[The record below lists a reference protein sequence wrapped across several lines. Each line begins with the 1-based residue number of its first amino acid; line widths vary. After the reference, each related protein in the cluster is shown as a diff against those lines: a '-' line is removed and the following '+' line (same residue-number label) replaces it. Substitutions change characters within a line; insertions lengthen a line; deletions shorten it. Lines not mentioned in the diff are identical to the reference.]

1 VLNLR
6 YYKINNMTTITN
18 SKKLIKREKI
28 EEIQKLKIKAMIL
41 DELLEFI
48 EDKYFGYLMKITENE
63 QNIPLSKAKKFF
75 K

>member
-1 VLNLR
+1 
-6 YYKINNMTTITN
+6 MTTITN